1 LLVFAYR
8 IHPDLPLIVAANRDE
23 AYQRP
28 TQAAAFWSGHPQ
40 LLAGRDLEK
49 GGTWMGVTTTGRF
62 AALTN
67 YRDPLARKSGAPSR
81 GLLVS
86 GFLTDGSSSGDY
98 LAALLPERH
107 RYEDFNLVVG
117 DGKTLCYLGSRDD
130 RVHQLQPGIYGVSNH
145 LMNTPWPKVTLAKQR
160 FSALLDT
167 SRIAPDSL
175 FALLVDRSI
184 PLDHELPDT
193 GVGIEWERQ
202 LGPIFIVSPSYGTRA
217 STVVLLG
224 ADGRVDFQER
234 RFGLNGEPQG
244 RTELSFRISQSSP
257 LYPSAL
263 TSV

>member
-1 LLVFAYR
+1 
-8 IHPDLPLIVAANRDE
+8 LPLIVAANRDE

-28 TQAAAFWSGHPQ
+28 TQAAAFWSDHPH

-67 YRDPLARKSGAPSR
+67 YRDPLTRKTSAPSR

-86 GFLTDGSSSGDY
+86 GFLTGVSSSSDY

-117 DGKTLCYLGSRDD
+117 DGNALCYLGSRDE

-145 LMNTPWPKVTLAKQR
+145 LMNTPWPKVTLAKQG
-160 FSALLDT
+160 FSALLNA

-175 FALLVDRSI
+175 FALLMDRSI

-202 LGPIFIVSPSYGTRA
+202 LGPIFIASPGYGTRS
-217 STVVLLG
+217 STVVLLS
-224 ADGRVDFQER
+224 ADGWVDFQER
-234 RFGLNGEPQG
+234 RFGPNGEPQG
-244 RTELSFRISQSSP
+244 RSELRFRINEGSS

-263 TSV
+263 ASA